1 METES
6 KKRKMRIKEEI
17 VKRIE
22 NDNDVLFID
31 FDSESE
37 QSYSVINGDVSNI
50 ALAIYSTIIN
60 GKEKKT
66 QIADSLLR
74 MVKDIVTN
82 LMANDD
88 DYYEQFKKLV
98 RNVDADDDN
107 DQTND
112 GYGHIG
118 RSYLL
123 HHKRHTPGIQY
134 HGHRVVSG
142 LQKTQMLSPGQRHT
156 AYDQCRQQQ
165 EYYIEQQY
173 RQKDYLSRILCQP
186 YTKPFSKPLDHRH
199 SPRSSPK
206 ISLQQ

>member
-60 GKEKKT
+60 GKEKKM

-107 DQTND
+107 D
-112 GYGHIG
+112 
-118 RSYLL
+118 L
-123 HHKRHTPGIQY
+123 
-134 HGHRVVSG
+134 
-142 LQKTQMLSPGQRHT
+142 
-156 AYDQCRQQQ
+156 
-165 EYYIEQQY
+165 YIDDFE
-173 RQKDYLSRILCQP
+173 LVN
-186 YTKPFSKPLDHRH
+186 
-199 SPRSSPK
+199 
-206 ISLQQ
+206 